1 MNVHITNNRFV
12 RRTEPVSDHPFESVC
27 QIEDIQR
34 TEKHDALNHQHMVIK
49 ILTMI
54 LQEND
59 LNALREKL
67 QGKLKDRSK
76 AIG

>member
-1 MNVHITNNRFV
+1 MNVHTTNNRFV

-34 TEKHDALNHQHMVIK
+34 TEKHDALNNQHMVSK

-54 LQEND
+54 LQVKWSE
-59 LNALREKL
+59 L
-67 QGKLKDRSK
+67 SK
-76 AIG
+76 RKIARKTKG